1 MPEPEADGGGRSR
14 GGKAPRGSFS
24 GWAGS
29 GEVVESCGGESK
41 LGVLYIAAPRRLPRT
56 GFSGEVITA
65 ALWLHGRVQRLS
77 VVVGVPWFRL
87 GANRV
92 GIWLLRGSSTE
103 RGGAGPS
110 AAGSMLC
117 ACRATA
123 TVLHACAGEEMATR
137 SHQGVWAAPN
147 GVMPPFCSLSAATVI
162 RPPQDTPAQAGQ
174 GATDARKAPSA
185 RVRLR
190 TSKPGRELRA
200 KRTVS
205 S

>member
-1 MPEPEADGGGRSR
+1 M
-14 GGKAPRGSFS
+14 
-24 GWAGS
+24 
-29 GEVVESCGGESK
+29 
-41 LGVLYIAAPRRLPRT
+41 LYIAAPRRLPRT

-65 ALWLHGRVQRLS
+65 AQWLHGRVQRLS
-77 VVVGVPWFRL
+77 VVVGVPWFHL
-87 GANRV
+87 DANRV
-92 GIWLLRGSSTE
+92 GIGLFRGSSTE
-103 RGGAGPS
+103 RGGMGPS
-110 AAGSMLC
+110 ATGSTLY

-123 TVLHACAGEEMATR
+123 TVPHACAGKEVATR
-137 SHQGVWAAPN
+137 SHQDAWAAPN
-147 GVMPPFCSLSAATVI
+147 GVVPPFCFLSAATAL